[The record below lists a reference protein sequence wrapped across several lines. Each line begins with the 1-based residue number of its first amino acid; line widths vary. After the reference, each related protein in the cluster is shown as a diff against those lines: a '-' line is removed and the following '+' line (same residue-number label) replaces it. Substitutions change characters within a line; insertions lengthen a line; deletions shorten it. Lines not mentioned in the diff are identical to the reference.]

1 MIRETIYAC
10 GCTSIGRSRTCNKHL
25 SPIVAVTSAVRQKT
39 SDTIG
44 NHQVELC
51 KRSEFKAVY
60 NLIIGGSSG
69 VPYEA
74 ITAAML
80 TGKDVSFIGLDSL
93 RILRLALNVCRHAQ
107 IHTTHP
113 IILRAA
119 RTPDLITVMTR
130 NGKGKFYAKKQAAA

>member
-10 GCTSIGRSRTCNKHL
+10 GCTSIGRSRICRKHL

-39 SDTIG
+39 SATIG

-51 KRSEFKAVY
+51 KRSEFKAAY
-60 NLIIGGSSG
+60 KLIVGGSG
-69 VPYEA
+69 VSYEA

-80 TGKDVSFIGLDSL
+80 TGKDVSFVSLDSL

-113 IILRAA
+113 VILRAA

-130 NGKGKFYAKKQAAA
+130 NGAGKFYAKKQAAA